1 MIAWAV
7 DTMIAISLL
16 MLVVL
21 ALRGTVA
28 RLFGAGWAYAL
39 WLLPA
44 LRLVLPPLPFDLP
57 TLLPAA
63 ALIPAA
69 GEMAAPSPPLGGPG
83 QWVPL
88 ILALWAGGAAIF
100 VLHQAL
106 SYRALLR
113 QLDATARPA
122 IPDRFG
128 GIRVIESEAVEG
140 PMAIGTIDRR
150 IFVPPLF
157 DYRYTPEEQ
166 LLAVQH
172 ELIHH
177 RRGDLWWIL
186 AALFMLALNWF
197 NPIAYAA
204 FRAFRMDQEMSCD
217 AAIAIR
223 APDSRDD
230 YANALFKSAS
240 RPGLVAACPLG
251 PADQLKRR
259 LKMMKQHRPGR
270 GRSIGGAAVVG
281 ALLAGGLGGT
291 ARAAD
296 EPQTVRDVIVKRVG
310 KNGETIVL
318 DRAELA
324 KLKEK
329 CAHKAESDVV
339 SGTEKNK
346 HRTRVVICS
355 DKPVDMAALND
366 KLVVALEKART
377 ELGTHEEM
385 TAEQR
390 AEAIAALER
399 EIERLRNKA
408 D

>member
-7 DTMIAISLL
+7 DTMIAVSLL

-21 ALRGTVA
+21 ACRGVVA
-28 RLFGAGWAYAL
+28 RWFGARWAYAL

-44 LRLVLPPLPFDLP
+44 LRLILPPLPFDLP
-57 TLLPAA
+57 SLLPNAAFIPAA
-63 ALIPAA
+63 A
-69 GEMAAPSPPLGGPG
+69 GMAAPSPPSGGPG

-100 VLHQAL
+100 GFSQFL
-106 SYRALLR
+106 SYHSLLR
-113 QLDATARPA
+113 RLGAGRPA
-122 IPDRFG
+122 HPARFG
-128 GIRVIESEAVEG
+128 GIPVLESDAVEG
-140 PMAIGTIDRR
+140 PMAIGVLSPR

-157 DYRYTPEEQ
+157 DYRYSAAEQ
-166 LLAVQH
+166 RLALRH

-177 RRGDLWWIL
+177 RRGDLWWNL
-186 AALFMLALNWF
+186 VALFVLALSWF

-204 FRAFRMDQEMSCD
+204 FRAFRMDQELSCD
-217 AAIAIR
+217 EAIATR
-223 APDSRDD
+223 APDRRRD
-230 YANALFKSAS
+230 YAAAIVKSAS

-259 LKMMKQHRPGR
+259 LKMMKQHRAGR

-281 ALLAGGLGGT
+281 VLLAGGLGGT
-291 ARAAD
+291 ASAAE
-296 EPQTVRDVIVKRVG
+296 EPQTVRDVIVKKVG
-310 KNGETIVL
+310 KGGETIVL
-318 DRAELA
+318 DRAGLA

-329 CAHKAESDVV
+329 CRANKAESDVV
-339 SGTEKNK
+339 TGTDKNR
-346 HRTRVVICS
+346 HRTRVVVCS

-366 KLVVALEKART
+366 RLVIALEKART
-377 ELGTHEEM
+377 ELGGHEEM
-385 TAEQR
+385 TDEQR

-399 EIERLRNKA
+399 EIDRLRNKA